1 MQILLFLGNP
11 VLTELEHETS
21 KGSGL
26 CPWQLLTELVSP
38 DHDMKGFLAAIFSI
52 SPILAQLSSYRPIL
66 TRLVQVV
73 TSEIRAWVLD
83 MLASILH
90 QQR

>member
-1 MQILLFLGNP
+1 
-11 VLTELEHETS
+11 
-21 KGSGL
+21 
-26 CPWQLLTELVSP
+26 
-38 DHDMKGFLAAIFSI
+38 MKGFLAAIFSI
-52 SPILAQLSSYRPIL
+52 SLLLAQLSSYRPIL

-73 TSEIRAWVLD
+73 TSEIRAWVFD